1 MISDEL
7 IKRMTTIEGRGR
19 VRGGPGPT
27 ASLKHFANDTIFH
40 YLNQGDI
47 NLIEDEVAEAFQG
60 VLKALVINTTDDH
73 NSKDTARRV
82 AKMFVHELFRGRY
95 YPPPEI
101 TAFPN
106 AKQYDQIYI
115 TGPITINSTCAHH
128 FQPITGGCYV
138 GVFPGEKVI
147 GLSKFNRLVDWIV
160 SRPQIQEEMTEQIAD
175 EIEKQ
180 TEAKGVAVVI
190 KAKHFCMSARGVKEH
205 DSDMLTSVVRG
216 LFRED
221 PAIKAEFFSLLN
233 NMKGM

>member
-1 MISDEL
+1 MMDTKFSDEL
-7 IKRMTTIEGRGR
+7 RKRMTTIKH
-19 VRGGPGPT
+19 
-27 ASLKHFANDTIFH
+27 KHFANDTIFA
-40 YLNQGDI
+40 YLDPGDVKH
-47 NLIEDEVAEAFQG
+47 IEDEVAEAFQD
-60 VLKALVINTTDDH
+60 VLKALVINTKDDH
-73 NSKDTARRV
+73 NSYATARRV
-82 AKMFVHELFRGRY
+82 AKMFVHEIFRGRY
-95 YPPPEI
+95 YPPPPV

-106 AKQYDQIYI
+106 AKQYDQIYM

-128 FQPITGGCYV
+128 FQPITGKCYV

-147 GLSKFNRLVDWIV
+147 GLSKFNRLVDWIA

-216 LFRED
+216 MFLRSTSM
-221 PAIKAEFFSLLN
+221 KTEFFSLLN
-233 NMKGM
+233 NMKGMRE